1 MIIMELGAIGEM
13 IGCVAVIGSLL
24 FVWIQIRTSVKTMR
38 ATSTYEA
45 EHTWAVVNEQLAL
58 NPELGEAVDSWIYGS
73 GELDARGA
81 MLVKYWGRGVLQRT
95 EAQYFL
101 FKAGLMDRELW
112 ENRRDALRALINDG
126 PTHLREWWEAELPQN
141 AYTAEFIAQ
150 IDSGRRG

>member
-1 MIIMELGAIGEM
+1 MDIMELGAIGEM
-13 IGCVAVIGSLL
+13 IGGVAVIGSLL
-24 FVWIQIRTSVKTMR
+24 FVGIQIRTSVKTMR

-101 FKAGLMDRELW
+101 FKAGLGRWSADFPHRS
-112 ENRRDALRALINDG
+112 DG
-126 PTHLREWWEAELPQN
+126 VPVHESEVPVAVFQRFTKYGA
-141 AYTAEFIAQ
+141 IC
-150 IDSGRRG
+150 S